1 MKKTLLLFAFCF
13 CLLVPFGASAQGH
26 GHGKGMSARTPGD
39 NPPPKIEEMVSDLSV
54 TQKKKLLQVQSL
66 SRERIGKLK
75 AELGEVRDSIRML
88 MRRDGD
94 NAKALYPLF
103 DREGALQAQIAK
115 EMYAMR
121 TRIDAILTPEQL
133 KELRQAMEKRKGK
146 RG

>member
-1 MKKTLLLFAFCF
+1 M
-13 CLLVPFGASAQGH
+13 
-26 GHGKGMSARTPGD
+26 
-39 NPPPKIEEMVSDLSV
+39 
-54 TQKKKLLQVQSL
+54 QSL

-94 NAKALYPLF
+94 NAKVLSPLF

-133 KELRQAMEKRKGK
+133 KELRQAIAHPLQ
-146 RG
+146 

>member
-1 MKKTLLLFAFCF
+1 MKKTILFLIVSLFLSF
-13 CLLVPFGASAQGH
+13 PLSAQGQH
-26 GHGKGMSARTPGD
+26 HNGRKD
-39 NPPPKIEEMVSDLSV
+39 NPPPKIEEMVSDLSLK
-54 TQKKKLLQVQSL
+54 QKRSLLQIQEQSH
-66 SRERIGKLK
+66 ERIGQLK
-75 AELGEVRDSIRML
+75 AELGEVRDSIRIL

-94 NAKALYPLF
+94 NSRLLYPLF

-146 RG
+146 RGK

>member
-26 GHGKGMSARTPGD
+26 AHGKGMSARTPGD
-39 NPPPKIEEMVSDLSV
+39 NPPPKVEEMVSDLSV

-94 NAKALYPLF
+94 NSKVLYPLF

-133 KELRQAMEKRKGK
+133 KELRQAIAHPLQ
-146 RG
+146 